1 MQAVID
7 GKASTRKPAPE
18 RPRPASRRVDLV
30 IDIQERM
37 CQSKGPTYERWA
49 KIYNLRQMYSR
60 SAASF
65 KSHILVYLHYAPIP
79 ALLEIHILHSTH
91 CMLVTLPKVFC
102 V

>member
-49 KIYNLRQMYSR
+49 KIYNLRQMAGALQY
-60 SAASF
+60 
-65 KSHILVYLHYAPIP
+65 
-79 ALLEIHILHSTH
+79 LLENGLTDYEA
-91 CMLVTLPKVFC
+91 LGA
-102 V
+102 